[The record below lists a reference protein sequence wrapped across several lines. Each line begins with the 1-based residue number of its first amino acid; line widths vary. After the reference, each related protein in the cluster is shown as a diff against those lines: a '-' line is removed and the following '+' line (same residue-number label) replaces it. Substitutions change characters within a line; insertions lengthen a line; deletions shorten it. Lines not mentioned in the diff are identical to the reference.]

1 MEISHVAVWGSAV
14 LSMVL
19 GFVWYGPLFGQKW
32 KEIIGAGEMDA
43 ERMKEIQKAANKLY
57 GVQFALSVVQVYV
70 LAYLLFHTTLPAL
83 TVALLVWLGF
93 IMPTIAGSSMWNNDS
108 RRIAWSRFLIQSG
121 YQLIFF
127 VAISF
132 ILG

>member
-1 MEISHVAVWGSAV
+1 
-14 LSMVL
+14 
-19 GFVWYGPLFGQKW
+19 
-32 KEIIGAGEMDA
+32 
-43 ERMKEIQKAANKLY
+43 MKEIQKAANKLY